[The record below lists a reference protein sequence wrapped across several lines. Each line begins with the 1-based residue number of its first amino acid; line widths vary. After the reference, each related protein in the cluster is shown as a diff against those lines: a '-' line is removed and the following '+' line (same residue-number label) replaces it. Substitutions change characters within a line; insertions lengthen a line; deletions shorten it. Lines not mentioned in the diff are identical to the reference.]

1 MPWDPMRDLLIM
13 QERLDSLFGH
23 ASPGWV
29 PQVDL
34 YETDASYVIAAEL
47 PGMAREDFEI
57 ALQRN
62 TLTLKGRRPESTV
75 SPQRYQQLECGQGP
89 FSRSFRFADDIDT
102 EAINAE
108 FTDGVLTITVPKTGK
123 PEARRID
130 VT

>member
-1 MPWDPMRDLLIM
+1 MRDLLIM

-23 ASPGWV
+23 AAPGWV

-34 YETDASYVIAAEL
+34 YETDDAYVIAAEL
-47 PGMAREDFEI
+47 PGMAREHFDIE
-57 ALQRN
+57 LQRN
-62 TLTLKGRRPESTV
+62 TLTLKGRRHESAV
-75 SPQRYQQLECGQGP
+75 NPQRYQQLECGQGP

-108 FTDGVLTITVPKTGK
+108 FADGVLTITVPKVAK
-123 PEARRID
+123 PAARRID

>member
-1 MPWDPMRDLLIM
+1 MRDLLVM

-23 ASPGWV
+23 AAPGWV

-34 YETDASYVIAAEL
+34 YETQDAYIIAAEL
-47 PGMAREDFEI
+47 PGMAREHFSIGFE
-57 ALQRN
+57 RN
-62 TLTLKGRRPESTV
+62 TVTLKGRRQDIAVNPH
-75 SPQRYQQLECGQGP
+75 RYQQLECGQGP

-108 FTDGVLTITVPKTGK
+108 FVDGVLTITVPKAAK
-123 PEARRID
+123 PAVRRID

>member
-1 MPWDPMRDLLIM
+1 MRDLLIM

-23 ASPGWV
+23 ATPGWM
-29 PQVDL
+29 PLVDL
-34 YETDASYVIAAEL
+34 YETAESYVIAAEL
-47 PGMAREDFEI
+47 PGLERENFDIE
-57 ALQRN
+57 LQRN
-62 TLTLKGRRPESTV
+62 TLTLKGRRPESRV

-108 FTDGVLTITVPKTGK
+108 FKDGVLTITVPKLVKTSRK
-123 PEARRID
+123 ID